1 MKPLYIQGIGCISP
15 QKTFD
20 TDYFFEEAI
29 HYNTAKMYCIEPVY
43 DSYFDPKTIRRMSRV
58 LKFGVAAAKIAIQ
71 QSGIS
76 QYDLISTGTGFGC
89 LQDSEL
95 FLKNIVESDEGVVS
109 PTPFIQSTH
118 NTVSGIIAL
127 QLKCHAPNNTF
138 SQKGFSFES
147 ALLEA
152 LMFAEDEESSQH
164 YLIGSFDEIS
174 DYSYALMARLNILK
188 KEGVST
194 LEMLENKDGE
204 GIFAGEGAAFFSLSK
219 NKPPQ
224 SIATIQGVGL
234 CYKPSNTND
243 LFTSLT
249 TFLGA
254 NKFDITDIDTVVL
267 GLSGDKKRDQLLHE
281 LNQQYLD
288 KQNIVGFK
296 HLSGE
301 YMTASSFGLYLASKI
316 IAQKNIPPSVL
327 LKDCQRTPEN
337 VLLIN
342 NYKHY
347 FSFSLVST

>member
-1 MKPLYIQGIGCISP
+1 MKPLYIQGMGCISP

-20 TDYFFEEAI
+20 SNYFFEEI
-29 HYNTAKMYCIEPVY
+29 IKHDSTKMYCVEPAY

-58 LKFGVAAAKIAIQ
+58 IKFGVAAAKIAIQ
-71 QSGIS
+71 QSGID

-95 FLKNIVESDEGVVS
+95 FLKNIVESNEGVVS

-127 QLKCHAPNNTF
+127 QLKCHAANNTF

-152 LMFAEDEESSQH
+152 FMFAEDESESQH
-164 YLIGSFDEIS
+164 YLVGSFDEIS
-174 DYSYALMARLNILK
+174 DYSYALMARFNIFK
-188 KEGVST
+188 KAGDSS
-194 LEMLENKDGE
+194 LEMLENKNGE
-204 GIFAGEGAAFFSLSK
+204 GVFAGEGAAFFSLSK
-219 NKPPQ
+219 NKTEQ
-224 SIATIQGVGL
+224 SIATIIGISM

-243 LFTSLT
+243 LHTSLT
-249 TFLGA
+249 TFLQA
-254 NKFDITDIDTVVL
+254 HKFDFTDIDTVVL

-281 LNQQYLD
+281 LNQQFLD

-301 YMTASSFGLYLASKI
+301 YMTAGSFGLYLATKI
-316 IAQKNIPPSVL
+316 IAQNSIPQTVL
-327 LKDCQRTPEN
+327 LKNNQGTPQH

-347 FSFSLVST
+347 FSFTLVTA

>member
-1 MKPLYIQGIGCISP
+1 MKPLYIQGMGCISP

-20 TDYFFEEAI
+20 TSYFFEETI
-29 HYNTAKMYCIEPVY
+29 DHDSTKMYCVEPAY
-43 DSYFDPKTIRRMSRV
+43 DCYFDAKTIRRMSRV
-58 LKFGVAAAKIAIQ
+58 LKFGVAAAKIAIE
-71 QSGIS
+71 QSGVN

-152 LMFAEDEESSQH
+152 LMFAEDEVDSQH
-164 YLIGSFDEIS
+164 YLVGSFDEIS
-174 DYSYALMARLNILK
+174 DYSYALMARFNIFK
-188 KEGVST
+188 KAGASSLDMLQNENGEGVY
-194 LEMLENKDGE
+194 
-204 GIFAGEGAAFFSLSK
+204 AGEGAAFFSLSK
-219 NKPPQ
+219 NNTAQ
-224 SIATIQGVGL
+224 SIASLIGVSM
-234 CYKPSNTND
+234 CYKPSNTNN
-243 LFTSLT
+243 LHTSLT
-249 TFLGA
+249 MFLA
-254 NKFDITDIDTVVL
+254 AHDFDLTNIDTLVL

-281 LNQQYLD
+281 LNQQYFG

-301 YMTASSFGLYLASKI
+301 YMTAGSFGLYLAAKMI
-316 IAQKNIPPSVL
+316 VQKSIPQTVL
-327 LKDCQRTPEN
+327 LKDNNRIPQR

-347 FSFSLVST
+347 FSFTLLSA